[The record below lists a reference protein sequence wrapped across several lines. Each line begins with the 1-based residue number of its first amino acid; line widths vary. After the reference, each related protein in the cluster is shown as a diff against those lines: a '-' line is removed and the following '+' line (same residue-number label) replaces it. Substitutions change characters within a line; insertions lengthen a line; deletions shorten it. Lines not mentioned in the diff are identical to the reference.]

1 MKIII
6 IGCIK
11 INLIVYGIVIKDWFC
26 DCKEIGKDNLAV
38 SLLERLRATFLCIT
52 LPCIIGLVWRE

>member
-6 IGCIK
+6 IGCI
-11 INLIVYGIVIKDWFC
+11 IFNLIVYGIVIKIWFC

-38 SLLERLRATFLCIT
+38 SLLERLRAAFFVFT
-52 LPCIIGLVWRE
+52 LPCIVGLLMR